1 MNSFKKYS
9 QIVLM
14 VAILAAGASVS
25 YAIVAHAQTTGT
37 STATSTLVSPSDLQ
51 YPIAA
56 LGNCSGVSD
65 CRDYCNVAAN
75 QTACLDF
82 AAQHNLMTQAAIA
95 RAQQLLSLI
104 QNGQTPGNCS
114 TAQECRTYCS
124 DSAHADACLNFAEQ
138 AGFVSAAQVSAI
150 RQNNG
155 KGPGGCTSEQSC
167 AAFCN
172 NSANQS
178 VCLDFARQN
187 GLISQVQAQNIQKSA
202 TGLRIGLQQFPGQV
216 VSCLKGELGDNAVG
230 ELESGNITPNAS
242 TSAVVN
248 GCLSAYKSQIQNRFQ
263 NLIQS
268 ASSTVQACLQ
278 GISSSTISDLTQGN
292 LGAISGDEGE
302 RVREC
307 LSEMN
312 GQNQED
318 NQGSST
324 QNQERNIE
332 QEMNQVMQNAREQVQ
347 NQLDNLPDRVK
358 NCVQP
363 YIDLNPTSTNIGAII
378 SQCMQQYGTSTNAG
392 EGEGRGMMQGYASSG
407 AILPQ
412 GPGPMMPGGDG
423 NGNGNQGGDN

>member
-9 QIVLM
+9 QIFLT

-25 YAIVAHAQTTGT
+25 YTIVAHAQTTN
-37 STATSTLVSPSDLQ
+37 ATSSPQAAATGTLVSPADLQ

-56 LGNCSGVSD
+56 LGNCGSVSD
-65 CRDYCNVAAN
+65 CRDYCNVSAN
-75 QTACLDF
+75 QTACLNF

-95 RAQQLLSLI
+95 RAQQLLALI

-124 DSAHADACLNFAEQ
+124 DTAHADECLNFAEQ
-138 AGFVSAAQVSAI
+138 AGFVSAAQVNAI

-155 KGPGGCTSEQSC
+155 KGPGGCASEQSC

-187 GLISQVQAQNIQKSA
+187 GLISQVQAQNIQQSA

-216 VSCLKGELGDNAVG
+216 VSCLKGELGDSAVG

-268 ASSTVQACLQ
+268 ASSTVQNCLQ
-278 GISSSTISDLTQGN
+278 GIASSTVSDLTQGN
-292 LGAISGDEGE
+292 FGTISGDEGE
-302 RVREC
+302 KVREC

-312 GQNQED
+312 SQNGED

-332 QEMNQVMQNAREQVQ
+332 QEMNQARNQVQ

-378 SQCMQQYGTSTNAG
+378 SQCMRAYGASTNAG
-392 EGEGRGMMQGYASSG
+392 EGEGRGVMQGFASSG

-412 GPGPMMPGGDG
+412 GPGPMIRGGD
-423 NGNGNQGGDN
+423 GNGNQGGDN